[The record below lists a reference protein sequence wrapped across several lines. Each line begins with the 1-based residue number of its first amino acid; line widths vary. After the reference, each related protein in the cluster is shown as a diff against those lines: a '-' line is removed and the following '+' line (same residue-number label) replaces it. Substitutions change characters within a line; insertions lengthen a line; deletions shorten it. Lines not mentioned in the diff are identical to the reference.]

1 MGSAHRILVA
11 DDETH
16 ITQVVSLKLRNAGF
30 EVIVAHDGEEALEL
44 ATSELPSLLITDL
57 QMPFLSG
64 LELARKMRQK
74 AATRDIPI
82 VVLTARGLGLSDQ
95 DLSETS
101 IRAVMSKPFSPKQVL
116 ECALEILG
124 SAVNDSESDAEGG
137 AEAA

>member
-1 MGSAHRILVA
+1 MGTARRILVA

-30 EVIVAHDGEEALEL
+30 DVLVAHDGEEALEL
-44 ATSELPSLLITDL
+44 AIQELPALIITDL

-64 LELARKMRQK
+64 LEVARKLYEK
-74 AATRDIPI
+74 PATRNIPI
-82 VVLTARGLGLSDQ
+82 VVLTARGLGLSGE
-95 DLSETS
+95 DLSASS
-101 IRAVMSKPFSPKQVL
+101 IRSVMSKPFSPKQVL

-124 SAVNDSESDAEGG
+124 KATSED

>member
-1 MGSAHRILVA
+1 MGSARTILVA

-30 EVIVAHDGEEALEL
+30 EVLVANDGEEAFEL
-44 ATSELPSLLITDL
+44 ALQERPALIITDL

-64 LELARKMRQK
+64 LELARRLFEKP
-74 AATRDIPI
+74 ATKDIPI
-82 VVLTARGLGLSDQ
+82 VVLTARGLGLSDE
-95 DLSETS
+95 DLSGSS
-101 IRAVMSKPFSPKQVL
+101 IRSVMSKPFSPKQVL

-124 SAVNDSESDAEGG
+124 KPRED

>member
-1 MGSAHRILVA
+1 MAGPRRILVA

-30 EVIVAHDGEEALEL
+30 EVIVANDGEEALEL
-44 ATSELPSLLITDL
+44 ATSELPCLLITDL

-64 LELARKMRQK
+64 LDLARKLHEK
-74 AATRDIPI
+74 PATRDIPI
-82 VVLTARGLGLSDQ
+82 VVLTARGLGLSTE

-101 IRAVMSKPFSPKQVL
+101 IRTVMSKPFSPKQVL

-124 SAVNDSESDAEGG
+124 DSSEA